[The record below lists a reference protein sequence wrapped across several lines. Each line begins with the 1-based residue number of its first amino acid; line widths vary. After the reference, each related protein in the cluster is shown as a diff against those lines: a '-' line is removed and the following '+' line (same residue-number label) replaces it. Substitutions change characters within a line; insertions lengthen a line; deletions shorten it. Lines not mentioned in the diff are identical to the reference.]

1 MLKLKATYTPRAH
14 KEQGGYTYG
23 KPEDVVIVGFHGDEA
38 IFIKKNGDIRVM
50 PLPYFK
56 ISSEIFNG

>member
-1 MLKLKATYTPRAH
+1 MLKLKATYTPRFGNQ
-14 KEQGGYTYG
+14 EGEYIDS
-23 KPEDVVIVGFHGDEA
+23 KPQDVVIIGFHGDEA